1 MLPKRVDV
9 AQTPICWSLPHHSHP
24 STNSLLLLTSTMSNP
39 VGSSV
44 DATLL
49 SPPTNTTLN
58 TVISPSVFYS
68 HTRPV
73 TPPQNLTASNPISTP
88 ISNKT
93 SGSHK
98 HASETHGRD
107 SANLRLAE
115 ETTGLFLGAM
125 PPQSFLD
132 KFLPISPGTQS
143 CPEAKGAFKKV
154 LRAERELQMYQPF
167 VSIILVIIS
176 PGFHLRLIDN
186 SNSIICRSVEIN
198 RRTRQPR
205 YLVR

>member
-1 MLPKRVDV
+1 
-9 AQTPICWSLPHHSHP
+9 
-24 STNSLLLLTSTMSNP
+24 MSNP

-49 SPPTNTTLN
+49 SPPTNTALN
-58 TVISPSVFYS
+58 AVISPSVFYS

-73 TPPQNLTASNPISTP
+73 TPPQNLTASNSISTP

-93 SGSHK
+93 SGNHE
-98 HASETHGRD
+98 HASETHDRD

-132 KFLPISPGTQS
+132 KFLPISPGTPS

-154 LRAERELQMYQPF
+154 LSAERELQMYQPF
-167 VSIILVIIS
+167 VSTTLVIIS
-176 PGFHLRLIDN
+176 HGPHLRLIDN
-186 SNSIICRSVEIN
+186 SNSIICRSVEIH
-198 RRTRQPR
+198 RRTLQSR
-205 YLVR
+205 YLA

>member
-1 MLPKRVDV
+1 
-9 AQTPICWSLPHHSHP
+9 
-24 STNSLLLLTSTMSNP
+24 MSNP

-49 SPPTNTTLN
+49 SPPINTAPN
-58 TVISPSVFYS
+58 TAISPSVFYS

-73 TPPQNLTASNPISTP
+73 TPPQNSTSNPISTP

-93 SGSHK
+93 SGNHK
-98 HASETHGRD
+98 HASETHDRD

-132 KFLPISPGTQS
+132 KFLPISPGTS
-143 CPEAKGAFKKV
+143 CPKAKGAFKKV
-154 LRAERELQMYQPF
+154 LSADRELQMYKPF
-167 VSIILVIIS
+167 VSMILIIVS
-176 PGFHLRLIDN
+176 PELYLRLIDN
-186 SNSIICRSVEIN
+186 SNSIIRRSVEVH
-198 RRTRQPR
+198 RRTRQSR
-205 YLVR
+205 RLA